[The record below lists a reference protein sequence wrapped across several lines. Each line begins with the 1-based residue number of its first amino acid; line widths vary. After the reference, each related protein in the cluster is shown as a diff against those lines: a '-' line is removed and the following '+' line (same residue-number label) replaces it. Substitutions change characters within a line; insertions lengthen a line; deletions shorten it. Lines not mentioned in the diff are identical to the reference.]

1 MSPPNEFSIL
11 SLQGVT
17 SIEKPINLLK
27 LAYPVSCIM
36 DTSHSYSCIFY
47 ISVHLNQQYLTFLC
61 IVLFHYHFL
70 STNISN
76 IKLGRDSYTFLI
88 SPLFVTRTLATNSS
102 KV

>member
-1 MSPPNEFSIL
+1 MSPPNELSIL

-61 IVLFHYHFL
+61 IVQISNI